1 MIAARL
7 FYSINNF
14 QTFLIQKIL
23 TEYTLFD
30 NILVEKTFNLVERN
44 VFFEGFRCKMSDKF
58 HTLIQI
64 FFCIFYKKS
73 VDKLSVVCYYISV
86 EGNKR

>member
-1 MIAARL
+1 MIVARL

-44 VFFEGFRCKMSDKF
+44 VFLKVLDVKCLTNFIR
-58 HTLIQI
+58 
-64 FFCIFYKKS
+64 
-73 VDKLSVVCYYISV
+73 
-86 EGNKR
+86 

>member
-1 MIAARL
+1 MIVARL

-44 VFFEGFRCKMSDKF
+44 VFLKVLDVKCLTNFI
-58 HTLIQI
+58 H
-64 FFCIFYKKS
+64 
-73 VDKLSVVCYYISV
+73 
-86 EGNKR
+86 

>member
-1 MIAARL
+1 MIVARL

-30 NILVEKTFNLVERN
+30 NILVKKIFNLVERN

-58 HTLIQI
+58 HTLMQI
-64 FFCIFYKKS
+64 FFAEFIKK
-73 VDKLSVVCYYISV
+73 VLT
-86 EGNKR
+86 NFP